1 MANLKSIKSKI
12 LSYKKT
18 GTVTHAMEAVSA
30 VKMRKGQ
37 ERALSGRSYAAAAL
51 SVLERLSG
59 TADMSRHPLLRTHQT
74 HAVTLTTEAI
84 TVTHTRKIKTCY
96 IVVTSDKGLAG
107 ALNSGVIRNVEQDIK
122 AKALSKDDVVIVA
135 FGRRGG
141 EHFQTRGYD
150 VRIKQQNISDTVSES
165 DIQEITHTIITWKLA
180 AASPTE
186 HIADARVN
194 DFFLAYQNFIS
205 TFEQEPVVRQIV
217 PITPEVIHTMVA
229 GIRPARGKYAPKETS
244 EMIVQPAAYTVEPD
258 ADSVLSVLL
267 PRLLNIAIFHG
278 LLESKASE
286 HSARM
291 VAMKSATD
299 KAKEMA
305 KGLTRTFNKVRQAAI
320 TREVSEITSGIEA
333 MR

>member
-12 LSYKKT
+12 FSYKKT

-37 ERALSGRSYAAAAL
+37 ERALSARAYAAAAL

-59 TADMSRHPLLRTHQT
+59 TADIARHPLMQEREGKT
-74 HAVTLTTEAI
+74 AV
-84 TVTHTRKIKTCY
+84 

-107 ALNSGVIRNVEQDIK
+107 ALNSGVIRKVEAELRERNLRIE
-122 AKALSKDDVVIVA
+122 DVVVYA

-141 EHFQTRGYD
+141 EYFTSRGYTVD
-150 VRIKQQNISDTVSES
+150 SIQTNVSDAISES
-165 DIQEITHTIITWKLA
+165 EMSEMTKAVLGRSDV
-180 AASPTE
+180 ASV
-186 HIADARVN
+186 IVG
-194 DFFLAYQNFIS
+194 YQNFVS
-205 TFEQEPVVRQIV
+205 TFEQAPTVRQIV
-217 PITPEVIHTMVA
+217 PIRPETMKEIVA
-229 GIRPARGKYAPKETS
+229 GIRPAKGKYAPAAAEVSAEAKP
-244 EMIVQPAAYTVEPD
+244 VAYTIEPD

-267 PRLLNIAIFHG
+267 PKLLSIAVFHA
-278 LLESKASE
+278 LLETKASE

-299 KAKEMA
+299 KARDMA

-333 MR
+333 MK